1 MKGTTSLKWK
11 SSCLMMTKSFD
22 RLFQMV
28 FDTEIEFRQLAATRD
43 YLLPK
48 LLSGEVGVAVDSGI
62 EFEVKTET

>member
-1 MKGTTSLKWK
+1 MS
-11 SSCLMMTKSFD
+11 
-22 RLFQMV
+22 
-28 FDTEIEFRQLAATRD
+28 TESTFKLAATRD